1 MADAAEYR
9 KRAQECL
16 DMAPK
21 MSPEYR
27 LLLISIAGAW
37 VALAEAALAKEL
49 WLQRAATHAVNR
61 AAVPTRR
68 TERPG

>member
-1 MADAAEYR
+1 MADAAECR

-27 LLLISIAGAW
+27 LLLISIAEAW
-37 VALAEAALAKEL
+37 VALAEAALAKDP
-49 WLQRAATHAVNR
+49 WDSTSDDTCDQSGGGADKAH
-61 AAVPTRR
+61 
-68 TERPG
+68 